1 MADDIVTKTKTYT
14 DKVRTAMYG
23 KEVRSSIADGIDGIA
38 QNVKDEIARDELS
51 NDVSSLKKIIK
62 NYD

>member
-23 KEVRSSIADGIDGIA
+23 KEVRSI
-38 QNVKDEIARDELS
+38 
-51 NDVSSLKKIIK
+51 SSREEMLEEKRPWGALCLKESMKSGHRHCC
-62 NYD
+62 